1 MRSIWNGAISF
12 GLVSIP
18 IKLNATESHSVS
30 FRQIHTED
38 GGRIRYRKVCELE
51 DREVTQAEIGK
62 AYEDADGSMIPIT
75 DEDLLPIPTART
87 IEIVAFVPE
96 DRIDPLQMGS
106 AYYLAA
112 SGAPAAKPYTLLREA
127 LKRSNRVAIAKF
139 ALRGRERLGML
150 RVVGDAIAM
159 HGLLWPDEVR
169 APEGVAP
176 EADVT
181 VRDQELDLADALMD
195 TLGEID
201 LDDLHDEYREAV
213 EEVVAAKAA
222 GQRPPEVR
230 EEAAPGKV
238 LDLMAALES
247 SVRAARES
255 RDGEGAGPA
264 EEAEVRSLPQR
275 KTSSRRAPKETGGK
289 KSTSTA
295 KKTAAVEGAA
305 EEVDREVGGVC
316 GVREE
321 DGGQE
326 YRQEGH
332 GEERRQERR
341 QDHGQEH
348 RQQVRLLPQAQRLTS
363 AVPLTP
369 AGGVDA
375 RPGLQLTVQGDADD
389 RGIADG
395 AGSKTAGLAAGDF
408 AGETE
413 AGASEAGVGT
423 AGSPPGA
430 ARWSSRPVRR
440 PGWPDRWTA
449 ATTRSGRGR
458 RRWPRRPPGRSAAA
472 GPGRPARASA
482 VRPTLLLPA
491 PRLADG
497 AATAARVTGVTRVIR
512 GGLRRSPSGDPVACG
527 GFPGAEARMARS
539 SSSRQP
545 PDVLGHVRHAV
556 RPARCVRAARS
567 RSGQRPRS
575 CPPVVGPGRTRA
587 GGGVGPPT
595 TGSGAGWSW
604 PGGLRRPPP
613 SENVRDRSGSFPA
626 PPVVTGS

>member
-1 MRSIWNGAISF
+1 MHVRSIWNGAISF

-18 IKLNATESHSVS
+18 IKLVNATESHAVS

-75 DEDLLPIPTART
+75 DEDLSQLPIPTART

-176 EADVT
+176 EGGVT

-222 GQRPPEVR
+222 GERPPEAR

-238 LDLMAALES
+238 LDLMAALEN

-255 RDGEGAGPA
+255 RDGEEAGPA

-295 KKTAAVEGAA
+295 AKKTAAKKA
-305 EEVDREVGGVC
+305 E
-316 GVREE
+316 
-321 DGGQE
+321 
-326 YRQEGH
+326 
-332 GEERRQERR
+332 
-341 QDHGQEH
+341 
-348 RQQVRLLPQAQRLTS
+348 PKKS
-363 AVPLTP
+363 
-369 AGGVDA
+369 
-375 RPGLQLTVQGDADD
+375 
-389 RGIADG
+389 
-395 AGSKTAGLAAGDF
+395 TAK
-408 AGETE
+408 
-413 AGASEAGVGT
+413 SGT
-423 AGSPPGA
+423 
-430 ARWSSRPVRR
+430 
-440 PGWPDRWTA
+440 
-449 ATTRSGRGR
+449 
-458 RRWPRRPPGRSAAA
+458 
-472 GPGRPARASA
+472 
-482 VRPTLLLPA
+482 
-491 PRLADG
+491 
-497 AATAARVTGVTRVIR
+497 
-512 GGLRRSPSGDPVACG
+512 
-527 GFPGAEARMARS
+527 ARS
-539 SSSRQP
+539 SSTSSS
-545 PDVLGHVRHAV
+545 
-556 RPARCVRAARS
+556 RAASASAKKTAAKGTAKKAAGRS
-567 RSGQRPRS
+567 TAKETAKSTGRSTAKKTASRRRS
-575 CPPVVGPGRTRA
+575 A
-587 GGGVGPPT
+587 
-595 TGSGAGWSW
+595 
-604 PGGLRRPPP
+604 
-613 SENVRDRSGSFPA
+613 
-626 PPVVTGS
+626 